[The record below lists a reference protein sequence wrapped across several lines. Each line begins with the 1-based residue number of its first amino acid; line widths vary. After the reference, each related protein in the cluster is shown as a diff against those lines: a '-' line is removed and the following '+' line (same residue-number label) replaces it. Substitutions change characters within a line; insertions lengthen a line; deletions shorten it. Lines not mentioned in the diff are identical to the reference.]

1 MIPVLETAGFLVLAI
16 RGLNKRHTRSTSPE
30 FRMRHDWNSLL
41 GTGWSLKPSPSIA
54 MKGTCETISM
64 LLRVQCVQDFVQ
76 MTKTLP
82 QMWILDGAFN
92 LVAATI

>member
-1 MIPVLETAGFLVLAI
+1 MIPELETAGFLVLAI

-64 LLRVQCVQDFVQ
+64 LRDSGFGSDDQDPTPDVDPGWCV
-76 MTKTLP
+76 
-82 QMWILDGAFN
+82 
-92 LVAATI
+92 